1 MRQVFLLGQ
10 ISSKKENFYA
20 FSKILDIFKL
30 CPSKNIWSQ
39 CILMDFKI
47 ISYLSFKWI
56 HMQFIKVNVKVKY
69 KKKTELG
76 QNEKYVCSYN
86 YFPNVTFFHNSFSWK
101 KRGIFKHLIP
111 ARPNLQQ
118 GLSYCLAVSKLLQT
132 DIFNLIIAYCLEQE
146 WQKSKSK

>member
-10 ISSKKENFYA
+10 ISSKKEYFYA

-86 YFPNVTFFHNSFSWK
+86 YFSNVTFFHNSFSWK
-101 KRGIFKHLIP
+101 KEEYLSISFLQDLTFSRDFLTAWQFQNYFKLTS
-111 ARPNLQQ
+111 L
-118 GLSYCLAVSKLLQT
+118 T
-132 DIFNLIIAYCLEQE
+132 
-146 WQKSKSK
+146 